1 MNETQSAKGRTMK
14 GQTVVIVGGA
24 SGLGLTTAKI
34 MVERGSAKIGLIDK
48 NERLLSDASA
58 VLQSMGAEVAVASAD
73 ISVRESAHAA
83 FEHVVN
89 QLGRVHALVN
99 SAAIYPR
106 KAILEIT
113 DAEWDLENAVNI
125 KGTYHMMVAA
135 VLHMRNFVNAPE
147 VTGRI
152 VNITSVDAF
161 KAHPQNAHYAA
172 TKAAVVSLTKSF
184 AQECAKDQILV
195 NSVAPA
201 GFATD
206 RAKELGFLPE
216 LAKASALGRAAE
228 PTEMAEWILMMASS
242 RNTYATG
249 ENVVISGGYI
259 YV

>member
-1 MNETQSAKGRTMK
+1 MNQ
-14 GQTVVIVGGA
+14 QTIIIVGGA
-24 SGLGLTTAKI
+24 SGLGLTTAQ
-34 MVERGSAKIGLIDK
+34 MMSQRGAAKIGLIDR
-48 NERLLSDASA
+48 NPDALTRA
-58 VLQSMGAEVAVASAD
+58 VGALTTLGVEVATSNVD
-73 ISVRESAHAA
+73 ISRKEAAHAGFA
-83 FEHVVN
+83 EIAR
-89 QLGRVHALVN
+89 QLGRVHCLVN
-99 SAAIYPR
+99 CAAIYPR
-106 KAILEIT
+106 KPLLEIS
-113 DAEWDLENAVNI
+113 DEDWDLENAINV

-135 VLHMRNFVNAPE
+135 VLHMRQFVELPK

-152 VNITSVDAF
+152 VNVTSVDAF

-172 TKAAVVSLTKSF
+172 TKAAVVSLTRSF

-201 GFATD
+201 AFATD

-228 PTEMAEWILMMASS
+228 PAEMAEWILMMASS

-249 ENVVISGGYI
+249 ENVIVSGGYI

>member
-1 MNETQSAKGRTMK
+1 MDGKS
-14 GQTVVIVGGA
+14 VVIVGGA
-24 SGLGLTTAKI
+24 SGLGLATARL
-34 MVERGSAKIGLIDK
+34 MLERGAARLGLIDR
-48 NERLLSDASA
+48 NGELLGTVADG
-58 VLQSMGAEVAVASAD
+58 LRAEGHSISIASAD
-73 ISVRESAHAA
+73 ISVQSSAHAA
-83 FEHVVN
+83 FNAIASEW
-89 QLGRVHALVN
+89 GRVDSLVN
-99 SAAIYPR
+99 CAAIYPR
-106 KAILEIT
+106 KPLLEISDT
-113 DAEWDLENAVNI
+113 DWDLENAVNI

-135 VLHMRNFVNAPE
+135 VLHMRAFVAPPA

-184 AQECAKDQILV
+184 AQECAADQILV

-216 LAKASALGRAAE
+216 LAKANPLGRAAE
-228 PTEMAEWILMMASS
+228 PTEIAEWILMMAGS

-249 ENVVISGGYI
+249 ENVVVSGGYI

>member
-1 MNETQSAKGRTMK
+1 MK
-14 GQTVVIVGGA
+14 DQAVVIVGGA
-24 SGLGLTTAKI
+24 SGLGLTTAKL
-34 MVERGSAKIGLIDK
+34 MVSHGATKIGLIDR
-48 NERLLSDASA
+48 NEQLLETAAETLRDLG
-58 VLQSMGAEVAVASAD
+58 VEVAVAAAD
-73 ISVRESAHAA
+73 ISIGESAHRSFDAVA
-83 FEHVVN
+83 
-89 QLGRVHALVN
+89 QKLGRIHSLVN

-106 KAILEIT
+106 KSILEIT
-113 DAEWDLENAVNI
+113 DADWDLENAINI

-135 VLHMRNFVNAPE
+135 VLHMRNYVSPPE

-228 PTEMAEWILMMASS
+228 PVEMAEWIVMMASS

>member
-1 MNETQSAKGRTMK
+1 MK
-14 GQTVVIVGGA
+14 DQTAVIVGGA
-24 SGLGLTTAKI
+24 SGLGLTTAKL
-34 MVERGSAKIGLIDK
+34 MVSHGVTKIGLIDR
-48 NERLLSDASA
+48 NAELLASSADALRA
-58 VLQSMGAEVAVASAD
+58 LGVEVATSVAD
-73 ISVRESAHAA
+73 ISRSETAHRGFNEIA
-83 FEHVVN
+83 ET
-89 QLGRVHALVN
+89 LGRVHCLIN

-106 KAILEIT
+106 KPILEIT
-113 DAEWDLENAVNI
+113 DEEWDLENAINV

-135 VLHMRNFVNAPE
+135 ILHMRSYVNAPE

-152 VNITSVDAF
+152 VNVTSVDAF

-184 AQECAKDQILV
+184 AAEVAKDQILV

-228 PTEMAEWILMMASS
+228 PVEMAEWIVMMASS

>member
-1 MNETQSAKGRTMK
+1 MK

-24 SGLGLTTAKI
+24 SGLGLTTAKL
-34 MVERGSAKIGLIDK
+34 MVKYGASKIGLIDK
-48 NERLLSDASA
+48 DQKLLSEVSA
-58 VLQSMGAEVAVASAD
+58 LVGQSGAEVAIAIAD
-73 ISVRESAHAA
+73 ISAKQSAHTA
-83 FEHVVN
+83 FEQISE
-89 QLGRVHALVN
+89 QLGRVTAVVN

-106 KAILEIT
+106 KPLLEIS
-113 DAEWDLENAVNI
+113 DADWDLENAVNI
-125 KGTYHMMVAA
+125 KGTYHIMVAA
-135 VLHMRNFVNAPE
+135 VLHMRKFVRPPA

-152 VNITSVDAF
+152 VNVTSVDAF

-201 GFATD
+201 GFASD
-206 RAKELGFLPE
+206 RAKQLGFLPE
-216 LAKASALGRAAE
+216 LAKSSALGRAAE
-228 PTEMAEWILMMASS
+228 PEEMAEWIAMMASS

>member
-1 MNETQSAKGRTMK
+1 MQ
-14 GQTVVIVGGA
+14 GQTAIIVGGA
-24 SGLGLTTAKI
+24 SGLGLVTAKLMI
-34 MVERGSAKIGLIDK
+34 THGAAKIGLIDR
-48 NERLLSDASA
+48 NETLLASSA
-58 VLQSMGAEVAVASAD
+58 QSLRELGADVATAAAD
-73 ISVRESAHAA
+73 ISRAETAHRG
-83 FEHVVN
+83 FNEIVDK
-89 QLGRVHALVN
+89 LGRIHALVN

-106 KAILEIT
+106 KAILDIT
-113 DAEWDLENAVNI
+113 DDEWDLENAINI

-135 VLHMRNFVNAPE
+135 VRHMRDFVSPPE

-152 VNITSVDAF
+152 VNVTSVDAF

-228 PTEMAEWILMMASS
+228 PVEMAQWIVMMASA

>member
-1 MNETQSAKGRTMK
+1 MK
-14 GQTVVIVGGA
+14 DLSIVIVGGGA
-24 SGLGLTTAKI
+24 GLGALLAEMAVEQGAAGVGIIDLNATA
-34 MVERGSAKIGLIDK
+34 
-48 NERLLSDASA
+48 
-58 VLQSMGAEVAVASAD
+58 AEAALAP
-73 ISVRESAHAA
+73 VRAAGRKAA
-83 FEHVVN
+83 FAACDIRTAEASHKAFADVAAA
-89 QLGRVHALVN
+89 LGRVDTLIN

-106 KAILEIT
+106 KPILEIL
-113 DAEWDLENAVNI
+113 DADWDDSNAINI

-135 VLHMRNFVNAPE
+135 IRQMQGQEPMGHVR
-147 VTGRI
+147 GRI

-216 LAKASALGRAAE
+216 LARSSALGRAAE
-228 PTEMAEWILMMASS
+228 PVEMAEWIVMS
-242 RNTYATG
+242 TT
-249 ENVVISGGYI
+249 
-259 YV
+259 